1 MWMLLLSLAL
11 AGVPDETWL
20 AVEGQKVVLV
30 NPEGKQIRGTV
41 VGYEGDRVKLER
53 ESDGRMVVVLK
64 HEVSSVILVEQP
76 VEAEPEPE
84 DEADD
89 LSVKGALLE
98 AGGIVKEVG
107 GDVLDDVR
115 PIEDEVDA
123 EEPEPESEVVETGP
137 VLTVP
142 PVEET
147 VITDTVISDTVISD
161 TVISDTVISDTV
173 VGEPVEDAPILDTV
187 VVTVDEPEGPE
198 EELSP
203 DGPVIIDTVI
213 VSEPAAPIPAELT
226 TSPIPVGRSYDDGL
240 RAGRSDAADAGTL
253 GAFAGGFCGTAVA
266 TAVPCA
272 FSPILGCATGAVAGT
287 AAPAAAYLLEPTPDY
302 SALPDGEGE
311 YSRGYVEGYTRE
323 LRRRRL
329 VMAAI
334 GSGSGLAVGG
344 LTGLVIY
351 GQL

>member
-53 ESDGRMVVVLK
+53 ESDGRTVVVLK

-76 VEAEPEPE
+76 PEPEPDE
-84 DEADD
+84 QPDEAPDE

-115 PIEDEVDA
+115 PIEDEV
-123 EEPEPESEVVETGP
+123 EPEVEPEVKPEVAETSGP

-142 PVEET
+142 PVEDAVITDTVTTDT
-147 VITDTVISDTVISD
+147 VITDTVITDTVI
-161 TVISDTVISDTV
+161 TE
-173 VGEPVEDAPILDTV
+173 EPPILDSV
-187 VVTVDEPEGPE
+187 VVVVDDEPESAE
-198 EELSP
+198 DELAL

-213 VSEPAAPIPAELT
+213 VSGPAAPQPAELT
-226 TSPIPVGRSYDDGL
+226 TSPVPVGRSFDEGL
-240 RAGRSDAADAGTL
+240 RAGRKDAADASTI
-253 GAFAGGFCGTAVA
+253 GAFAGGFCGTAVM

-351 GQL
+351 GQR